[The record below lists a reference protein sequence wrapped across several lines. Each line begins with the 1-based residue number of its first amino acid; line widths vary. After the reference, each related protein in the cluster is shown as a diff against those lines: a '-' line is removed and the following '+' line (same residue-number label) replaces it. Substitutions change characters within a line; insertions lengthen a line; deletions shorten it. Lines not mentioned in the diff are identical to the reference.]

1 MNKKYKNSKNL
12 DFLLK
17 GIYEGKE
24 DLKKFSINGLTLDSR
39 KVKKGFL
46 FVALKGSKL
55 DGNEYVYEGI
65 QNGAE
70 AVLTDNSKLH
80 KNNIFYVKNL
90 KEELGRIS
98 SRFYDHPSS
107 KLMTFCVTGTNG
119 KTSCVEILSQL
130 ASLKDLNCG
139 YISTIGISLD
149 GINLK
154 QPSSLTTPD
163 SISLQDAFS
172 KMTREDTKLCA
183 FEASSHGLDQYR
195 VDGTEIDTAILT
207 SFSQDHLDYY
217 NNIEKYKEAKKRLF
231 YELKPKNVILN
242 IDNVLGQEIYDSLI
256 KNNIN
261 DSKVFTVAACKN
273 ADFSYDFNRD
283 NQGLLNVTLN
293 ALGEDIK
300 FSLNT
305 ISRPLASNLIC
316 AMASLI
322 IKGFNFS
329 KVDHLFKDLKFPL
342 GRMEEIPSNQ
352 VDKYFVDYAHT
363 PEALEHSLIEIR
375 DAFEKKEI
383 WCVFGCGGDRDKL
396 KRSLMGNIAFK
407 FSDRVIVTN
416 DNPREENEMSIIKE
430 ITSGFESSPK
440 LKVIVNRKD
449 AISFCLE
456 EMSNKEDECV
466 LLVAGKGHEDYQE
479 ISNERFYFNDL
490 EEIKKYLENMN

>member
-1 MNKKYKNSKNL
+1 MNKKYKNSKDL
-12 DFLLK
+12 DFLLE

-24 DLKKFSINGLTLDSR
+24 ELKKFSISGLALDSR

-46 FVALKGSKL
+46 FVALKGSAL

-70 AVLTDNSKLH
+70 AVLTDNPKLH
-80 KNNIFYVKNL
+80 ENNILYVMNL
-90 KEELGRIS
+90 KKELGRIS
-98 SRFYDHPSS
+98 SRFYDHPSC

-119 KTSCVEILSQL
+119 KTSCVETLSQL
-130 ASLKDLNCG
+130 ASLKGLSCG
-139 YISTIGISLD
+139 YISTIGTSLD

-172 KMTREDTKLCA
+172 KMIREDIKLCA

-207 SFSQDHLDYY
+207 SFSQDHLDYH
-217 NNIEKYKEAKKRLF
+217 NNIEEYKEAKKRLF

-261 DSKVFTVAACKN
+261 DSKIFTVAAGKN

-283 NQGLLNVTLN
+283 DQGLLNVTLN
-293 ALGEDIK
+293 ALGEDIR

-322 IKGFNFS
+322 VKGFNFS
-329 KVDHLFKDLKFPL
+329 NVDHLFKDLKFPL

-352 VDKYFVDYAHT
+352 ADKYFVDYAHT

-375 DAFEKKEI
+375 DAFKKKEI
-383 WCVFGCGGDRDKL
+383 WCVFGCGGDRDKS

-416 DNPREENEMSIIKE
+416 DNPREESEMSIIKE
-430 ITSGFESSPK
+430 IISGFEKSPK

-456 EMSNKEDECV
+456 EISNIEDECV
-466 LLVAGKGHEDYQE
+466 LLVAG
-479 ISNERFYFNDL
+479 
-490 EEIKKYLENMN
+490 